1 MVTLLIVMFAIAMPV
16 IAFTVAR
23 EQAVQNAESH
33 T

>member
-1 MVTLLIVMFAIAMPV
+1 MFAIAMPV